1 MIKRL
6 RGYVFVFLIF
16 LAGVLFWGMP
26 LAVRAE
32 GPADGGD
39 KSNGFIFN
47 ESHYDP
53 ANPTVRP
60 ELPSEETVYTAGGGQ
75 IIWTPETDQAGNV
88 VSGRL
93 TLRNAVIQNNFTG
106 ETYENYG
113 SGIWMCVPFELV
125 LEGDNRIT
133 SQGRGIFLTDS
144 SNSGTRNLTVRG
156 TGSLTID
163 SQREGIRADGAVT
176 LDAVNL
182 EVTYGFASGIITEY
196 GDIVIQNGSRVTLKD
211 SAGIGFSSFAVGTN
225 NTGDVIIR
233 DSQVIAVSSK
243 GTAFGA
249 KGNVRFESSQV
260 RAIGYGDTGGVITYG
275 NAYQFTVNGGSL
287 YVKNNNPAG
296 YDIVPDPNSVK
307 WENSAVIYCG
317 GPYNYLIQ
325 AGDNIQ
331 YADCVYDEV
340 SDQVTSVGN
349 GNAYGNVVWNE
360 YIRFPQGV
368 NQWLYIGTVGSTLTI
383 PEGTTAVIPAGATLR
398 NSYGGTGQAGVLTN
412 YGALNVSEG
421 GTLYNFDGANSSRGV
436 VTRNFGEINLAPG
449 STFFNTSLL
458 ENKGTINA
466 DGTLCCVQVNYNG
479 DPYNGI
485 IQNDGTINGL
495 VNMRENGQVRYLA
508 EGNAVLRSGETLN
521 LGTGTANNGQWN
533 TVLEIPAG
541 GKLTIEKGAVVDAKT
556 EVTNEN
562 LLTYLKVGDTLVVN
576 GRLLLP
582 EDLSEE
588 ERDRLAGNIEGT
600 GTVQIGNTAN
610 YVIIFD
616 PGNGT
621 AEKRLLP
628 EGSTLTLPPDPVKE
642 GYLFDGWYVI
652 RDGKETPADQTMTVD
667 GSVTVYAR
675 WKSAGTGETPGEGD
689 KPGEDQKPG
698 EEDKPGEGQK
708 PGEGDKPGG
717 DNNSGGT
724 DKPGGGSN
732 SGGTDKPGGNGRPGG
747 SNTAGTSSEPKGD
760 QTNGSS
766 DVSDGNN
773 GSGSDQSRNEGNLY
787 VNGQKTAGAVRTGDT
802 ADWDPAVL
810 GLICSLAVIGCILCR
825 GSRGRRL

>member
-1 MIKRL
+1 MTKRL
-6 RGYVFVFLIF
+6 RGYVFLIF

-47 ESHYDP
+47 EDWY
-53 ANPTVRP
+53 NW
-60 ELPSEETVYTAGGGQ
+60 LPKVETVYTAGGGQ
-75 IIWTPETDQAGNV
+75 ILWTPETDPAGNV

-93 TLRNAVIQNNFTG
+93 TLRNAVIQNTVDDDN
-106 ETYENYG
+106 NG

-125 LEGDNRIT
+125 LEGENRIT
-133 SQGRGIFLTDS
+133 SRGHGIFLTDA
-144 SNSGTRNLTVRG
+144 SNSGTHELTIHG
-156 TGSLTID
+156 TGSLAID
-163 SQREGIRADGAVT
+163 SQMEGIRAKGAVT
-176 LDAVNL
+176 LDAANL
-182 EVTYGFASGIITEY
+182 TVTYGFASGILTDA
-196 GDIVIQNGSRVTLKD
+196 GGIVIQNGSRVTLKNSTD
-211 SAGIGFSSFAVGTN
+211 LRAPHSAVGTN
-225 NTGDVIIR
+225 NPGDVVIK
-233 DSQVIAVSSK
+233 DSQVTAVN
-243 GTAFGA
+243 TATYGVAFSA
-249 KGNVRFESSQV
+249 HGNVRFESSQV
-260 RAIGYGDTGGVITYG
+260 RAIGNMPYSGVIACG
-275 NAYQFTVNGGSL
+275 NANQFTVNGGFL
-287 YVKNNNPAG
+287 YVKNIDDATG
-296 YDIVPDPNSVK
+296 YDIKPDPASVK
-307 WENSAVIYCG
+307 LENSAVVCCG
-317 GPYNYLIQ
+317 GSRNDLIQ

-331 YADCVYDEV
+331 YADCVYDEAA
-340 SDQVTSVGN
+340 DQVTSVGN
-349 GNAYGNVVWNE
+349 GNVYGNVVWNE
-360 YIRFPQGV
+360 YVRFPLGTDQR
-368 NQWLYIGTVGSTLTI
+368 LYIGTGGSTLTI
-383 PEGTTAVIPAGATLR
+383 PEGTTAEIPDGATLC

-412 YGALNVSEG
+412 YGTLNVSAG
-421 GTLYNFDGANSSRGV
+421 GTLYNSDRANSSSGV
-436 VTRNFGEINLAPG
+436 VTRNFGEINLAQG
-449 STFFNTSLL
+449 STFLNTSLL

-466 DGTLCCVQVNYNG
+466 DGTLCCIQVDYN
-479 DPYNGI
+479 DDLYNGI

-495 VNMRENGQVRYLA
+495 VNMRENDQVRYLA
-508 EGNAVLRSGETLN
+508 EGNAVLRSRETLN
-521 LGTGTANNGQWN
+521 LGTGTANGGQWN

-541 GKLTIEKGAVVDAKT
+541 GKLTIEKGAVVDAKKD
-556 EVTNEN
+556 VTNEN

-576 GRLLLP
+576 GLLLLP
-582 EDLSEE
+582 EDISAE

-600 GTVQIGNTAN
+600 GTVQIGNAAN

-628 EGSTLTLPPDPVKE
+628 EGSTLTLPPNPVKE

-652 RDGKETPADQTMTVD
+652 KDGKETPADRTMTVD
-667 GSVTVYAR
+667 GPVTVYAR

-698 EEDKPGEGQK
+698 EGDKPGEDQK

-717 DNNSGGT
+717 DNNSGGA
-724 DKPGGGSN
+724 DKPGGGSS

-766 DVSDGNN
+766 NASAGNN
-773 GSGSDQSRNEGNLY
+773 GSGSDHSRNEGNLY

-802 ADWDPAVL
+802 ADWGPAVL
-810 GLICSLAVIGCILCR
+810 GLICSLAVIGGILCR